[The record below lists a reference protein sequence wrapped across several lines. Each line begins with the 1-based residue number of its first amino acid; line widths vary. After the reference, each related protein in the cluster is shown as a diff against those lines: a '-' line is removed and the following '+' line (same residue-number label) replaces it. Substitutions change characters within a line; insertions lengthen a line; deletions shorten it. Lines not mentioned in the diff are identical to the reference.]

1 MCMIETN
8 TPSRLWILD
17 VLLCIYSKR
26 SIEHAGD
33 LKHEEKRR
41 KKRVLIK
48 PCTFFLQGSLW
59 FVFRAPGNHETDDSS
74 CRKPKLSGIYGY
86 PIQTKT
92 LQIALL
98 TQRKHYNTDKS
109 HLANIL
115 FQVREMFHEKLIQ
128 PLNRQPAAC
137 YITGILN
144 CEYKHLFFKKSERW
158 IVPWC
163 TLTVCNKLQA
173 LQVFKKMI

>member
-1 MCMIETN
+1 MK
-8 TPSRLWILD
+8 
-17 VLLCIYSKR
+17 KR
-26 SIEHAGD
+26 
-33 LKHEEKRR
+33 EEKR
-41 KKRVLIK
+41 
-48 PCTFFLQGSLW
+48 GSW
-59 FVFRAPGNHETDDSS
+59 SNHALFS
-74 CRKPKLSGIYGY
+74 CRAVCDLYSELPEIMRQMTHRVENQSSLESMDTPSK
-86 PIQTKT
+86 
-92 LQIALL
+92 
-98 TQRKHYNTDKS
+98 QRHCRLHSWHRESTVTTDKS
-109 HLANIL
+109 NLAKIL
-115 FQVREMFHEKLIQ
+115 IQVREMFHEKLIQ